1 MAKTRRQQARSGPV
15 SSGGEKNNNPNSGNP
30 KNSSESASMSIS
42 NANSDVGLST
52 GNSENTTRLIADSM
66 NVNAGTG
73 IGNPDDVNCNMDRNK
88 LTAAGTN
95 NCNRCNDND
104 AVNGGVN
111 GDKGMEEAGSVI
123 KDRIIQ
129 NNWLNVIAGS
139 VPSKTCTV
147 SNETHVDAP
156 VKIDLDDI
164 DEELVYW
171 SSAMVVYVLG
181 ANPPFSVF
189 NGYCH
194 RIWGK
199 KGLDKVLLVGKGLY
213 LVRFNS
219 VEQREQIW
227 NDEPKFF
234 DSKPVIMKKWDPDM
248 ELHKETI
255 KTVPIWIRFPKL
267 ELKYWGHRSLH
278 KLGDAIGTTLKVDRL
293 TEQKERLAYAR
304 IMVEVDIQKE
314 LPDQIEFINEKGIS
328 MVQLIEYEW
337 RPNFC
342 SKCNKYGHR
351 GEECSKGVR
360 KEMAWKPKTTSGP
373 PSDQQQGCPRI
384 TNPGQQQSQTGQ
396 NPDRM
401 GQQQK
406 TDRMGQQQPPQHM
419 LQGPM
424 SDETEGVVKGSCR
437 PLLQTR
443 SSAEQQR
450 PKTTQQQQLS
460 RANNGADVHGQ
471 AQSHTAIQTKVST
484 GNVQGVDIGDIG
496 EFTPV
501 HEKRNKANGNN
512 EHHTPISN
520 SFGVLDD
527 EMEDGQ
533 TGRTPLWDNLR
544 EFSRVV
550 GGDPW
555 CVTGDFNAI
564 MNKEDRQGAV
574 VRWTEIQPMIEC
586 VNVCGLEDMKSSG
599 RFFTWSNKQEG
610 AKRVLTKIDRA
621 LCNGGW
627 CNMVPT
633 AETLFLPEND
643 FDHTPMVIRS
653 FSPQPGRKPFRFFN
667 YWCTNQNFLDT
678 VMQVWG
684 KQVHGYFMFQVM
696 QKLKWLKAELKQM
709 YSQDVIA
716 NYQEAKT
723 TLEETQSLMHQYP
736 QDPILAT
743 MEKQAT
749 ETFKG
754 ATKSYNSW
762 LKQKAK
768 IHWLQDGDTNSKIF
782 FNSLRVR
789 TCRNNINRVQNTHGI
804 WVEDHDSITRAFT
817 DFYTDLLQGSD
828 HNRRLVIKDIVRM
841 GSTLNNDHRS
851 MLDCTFSDKEIKQA
865 IFSIPSNKAPGLDGY
880 NSCFFKEA
888 WSVVG
893 QDVIRAVR
901 EFFASGKLL
910 KEVSVTTLTMVPKVQ
925 TPNNVGDYRPIACCS
940 TIYKCISK
948 LLCSKLR
955 AILPDIISPNQGA
968 FVTGRSIMHNA
979 LICQD
984 MMRFYRP
991 SQIQDCC
998 MFKLDVKKAYDTVS
1012 WGFMNDIMTEL
1023 GFPEHF
1029 IRLIMVC
1036 ITSPQYTLMINGVPS
1051 PLVTPSRGLRQGDPL
1066 SPLLFTLC
1074 MEYFTR
1080 VMKKVSLL
1088 PGYRFHP
1095 LCRQLQL
1102 NHLCFADDI
1111 LMFSRGDINTVTM
1124 NLAGL
1129 ELFSQSTGLMIS
1141 AAKSEFFCA
1150 GVDSNTIQRI
1160 KALSGFSLGR
1170 LPFTYLGIPM
1180 SPKQIHPSDCEKLTD
1195 KMCARI
1201 KM

>member
-1 MAKTRRQQARSGPV
+1 MAV
-15 SSGGEKNNNPNSGNP
+15 
-30 KNSSESASMSIS
+30 S
-42 NANSDVGLST
+42 NANSDVGLSK

-66 NVNAGTG
+66 NVNSGTG

-123 KDRIIQ
+123 NDRIIQ

-164 DEELVYW
+164 HEELVYW

-194 RIWGK
+194 RVWGK

-234 DSKPVIMKKWDPDM
+234 DSKPVIIKRWDPDM

-267 ELKYWGHRSLH
+267 ELKYWGHRS
-278 KLGDAIGTTLKVDRL
+278 
-293 TEQKERLAYAR
+293 Y
-304 IMVEVDIQKE
+304 
-314 LPDQIEFINEKGIS
+314 S
-328 MVQLIEYEW
+328 
-337 RPNFC
+337 
-342 SKCNKYGHR
+342 
-351 GEECSKGVR
+351 
-360 KEMAWKPKTTSGP
+360 
-373 PSDQQQGCPRI
+373 RI
-384 TNPGQQQSQTGQ
+384 TNPGQQQTQTGQ

-406 TDRMGQQQPPQHM
+406 TDRMGQQQPPQHI

-424 SDETEGVVKGSCR
+424 SDETEGVAKGSCR

-450 PKTTQQQQLS
+450 PNTTQQQQLT

-471 AQSHTAIQTKVST
+471 AQSQTAIQTKVST

-512 EHHTPISN
+512 KHHTPISN

-527 EMEDGQ
+527 EMEDG
-533 TGRTPLWDNLR
+533 
-544 EFSRVV
+544 
-550 GGDPW
+550 
-555 CVTGDFNAI
+555 
-564 MNKEDRQGAV
+564 
-574 VRWTEIQPMIEC
+574 
-586 VNVCGLEDMKSSG
+586 
-599 RFFTWSNKQEG
+599 
-610 AKRVLTKIDRA
+610 
-621 LCNGGW
+621 
-627 CNMVPT
+627 
-633 AETLFLPEND
+633 
-643 FDHTPMVIRS
+643 
-653 FSPQPGRKPFRFFN
+653 
-667 YWCTNQNFLDT
+667 
-678 VMQVWG
+678 
-684 KQVHGYFMFQVM
+684 
-696 QKLKWLKAELKQM
+696 
-709 YSQDVIA
+709 QDVIA

-749 ETFKG
+749 ETFRG

-789 TCRNNINRVQNTHGI
+789 TYRNNINRVQNTHGI

-828 HNRRLVIKDIVRM
+828 HNRRL
-841 GSTLNNDHRS
+841 GWTATLFRES
-851 MLDCTFSDKEIKQA
+851 K
-865 IFSIPSNKAPGLDGY
+865 PSLVSAWGGY
-880 NSCFFKEA
+880 
-888 WSVVG
+888 
-893 QDVIRAVR
+893 
-901 EFFASGKLL
+901 
-910 KEVSVTTLTMVPKVQ
+910 
-925 TPNNVGDYRPIACCS
+925 
-940 TIYKCISK
+940 
-948 LLCSKLR
+948 
-955 AILPDIISPNQGA
+955 
-968 FVTGRSIMHNA
+968 
-979 LICQD
+979 
-984 MMRFYRP
+984 
-991 SQIQDCC
+991 
-998 MFKLDVKKAYDTVS
+998 
-1012 WGFMNDIMTEL
+1012 
-1023 GFPEHF
+1023 
-1029 IRLIMVC
+1029 
-1036 ITSPQYTLMINGVPS
+1036 
-1051 PLVTPSRGLRQGDPL
+1051 
-1066 SPLLFTLC
+1066 
-1074 MEYFTR
+1074 
-1080 VMKKVSLL
+1080 LL
-1088 PGYRFHP
+1088 PTWG
-1095 LCRQLQL
+1095 
-1102 NHLCFADDI
+1102 
-1111 LMFSRGDINTVTM
+1111 SR
-1124 NLAGL
+1124 
-1129 ELFSQSTGLMIS
+1129 
-1141 AAKSEFFCA
+1141 
-1150 GVDSNTIQRI
+1150 
-1160 KALSGFSLGR
+1160 
-1170 LPFTYLGIPM
+1170 
-1180 SPKQIHPSDCEKLTD
+1180 
-1195 KMCARI
+1195 
-1201 KM
+1201 